1 MTDSEPRPEE
11 SQQAPPAADD
21 DKLDLASVAAQ
32 LAAKSRELEGDP
44 AVEPTPEEEPASEE
58 EPTPE
63 QEPAAEEEPAPEEQ
77 TAAQDEAAAPVEE
90 EGAPDPGEE
99 AEAQAAPDPDPEPGP
114 QPGPEPDLTV
124 GARELS
130 GGEVYAVVEALLF
143 AADGPVT
150 AAQMARVLPGE
161 VNARE
166 VRKQLAA
173 IAEELAGGERGFELR
188 EIAGGWQLL
197 TREKFAPY
205 VAKLKR
211 TAGPRKL
218 SGSALETLAVVA
230 YKQPVVRAE
239 IERIR
244 GVACGDMLRN
254 LMEKR
259 LVRIT
264 GRSQELGS
272 PLLYGTTS
280 DFLNHFDLASLSDL
294 PRSAELGRKPKPSE
308 PAVTPPAE
316 GDAAKTPAEDEPQAE
331 AEADAR
337 DASAEGE
344 VPGA

>member
-1 MTDSEPRPEE
+1 MPDSESPPEE
-11 SQQAPPAADD
+11 SQQAPASADDD

-32 LAAKSRELEGDP
+32 LAARSRELEGDP
-44 AVEPTPEEEPASEE
+44 AVDPTPEEQP
-58 EPTPE
+58 
-63 QEPAAEEEPAPEEQ
+63 
-77 TAAQDEAAAPVEE
+77 AAQDEAAAPVEE
-90 EGAPDPGEE
+90 EGAPEEESAPEEQPAAEEETAPPASGEE
-99 AEAQAAPDPDPEPGP
+99 AEAQAAPEPQPEPGP
-114 QPGPEPDLTV
+114 QPDLTV

-130 GGEVYAVVEALLF
+130 GAEVYAVVEALLF

-173 IAEELAGGERGFELR
+173 VAEELAGGERGFELR

-205 VAKLKR
+205 VTKLKR

-230 YKQPVVRAE
+230 YKQPVARAE

-308 PAVTPPAE
+308 PAVRPPAE
-316 GDAAKTPAEDEPQAE
+316 GDAAEKTPAEDEEGAESHAE
-331 AEADAR
+331 AQAADVP
-337 DASAEGE
+337 AEEE
-344 VPGA
+344 VSGT